1 LHFGLHIILSS
12 SNSAAAAAAAVAAL
26 YRSKMQKQKVQ
37 MQ

>member
-12 SNSAAAAAAAVAAL
+12 SNSAAAAAAAAAL